1 MSIILSIIVYLLLFI
16 IAVFLAVIIVPIRYS
31 FYGGYN
37 NSPYCFGS
45 MTILEFC
52 KISISY
58 NTKGLLAKLNV
69 FGFSINIDSEIT
81 KGKKAKPKNRKDK
94 EKSQREVRKREK
106 SSKGK
111 GGTSLFKNLFQRD
124 IIFHVLYLLR
134 DLVGILKPRVLMIK
148 GRIGFYEPHHTAW
161 LQAIVSTLS
170 GLNIF
175 TKLDIDTIWDD
186 EHFEGELIIK
196 GHLAIIVV
204 LFRLLKFLISK
215 NTLKIIRII
224 IRERQ
229 KRKVLKPAT

>member
-1 MSIILSIIVYLLLFI
+1 MSIILSIIMYLLLFI
-16 IAVFLAVIIVPIRYS
+16 LAVFMAAIIIPIRYS

-37 NSPYCFGS
+37 DNPYCFAS
-45 MTILEFC
+45 MTILQFC
-52 KISISY
+52 KTSASY
-58 NTKGLLAKLNV
+58 NTKGLLAKLNI
-69 FGFSINIDSEIT
+69 FGFSINIDPEIT
-81 KGKKAKPKNRKDK
+81 KGKKAKPKNGKDK
-94 EKSQREVRKREK
+94 EKSQKEVKKREK
-106 SSKGK
+106 SSKAK
-111 GGTSLFKNLFQRD
+111 AGTSLFKNLFQRD